1 MAEIALDALGEFAQE
16 VLTGQGVPQ
25 QDAAIIAA
33 SIIFAHEHG
42 KGTHGIGRLP
52 IYVERLQKGLM
63 QAITPLTEI
72 SGAPAMALL
81 DAADGFGQVAAI
93 RGMDRAV
100 EMAQG
105 TGIGLVGIRH
115 SHNFGTAAF
124 VAHRAIEAGMAG
136 LVFSNAAPAIAPT
149 GGQRPVFGTNPIAFG
164 FPAPEGHPPVL
175 LDMATS
181 LAARGKIRLAAT
193 NGEAIPEGWALD
205 KDGNPTT
212 DPVLALAGSMLPVG
226 GAKGYG
232 LSLVVDILA
241 GLMTGSGFGGG
252 AKNLN
257 NPDGPSRCGHMLIA
271 IDITRFLSREDYGDR
286 MAELIAATRAAG
298 PEGAVFLPGARGAR
312 YMEGRKGQVPISTAI
327 MDKLGRLAA
336 QTGVAALSCR

>member
-1 MAEIALDALGEFAQE
+1 MAEIALDALGAFAEE
-16 VLTGQGVPQ
+16 VLTRQGVPDG
-25 QDAAIIAA
+25 DAAIIAA
-33 SIIFAHEHG
+33 SIVFAHSHG
-42 KGTHGIGRLP
+42 KGTHGITRLP

-81 DAADGFGQVAAI
+81 DAGDGFGQVAAI

-100 EMAQG
+100 AMARAA
-105 TGIGLVGIRH
+105 GIGLVGIRH

-124 VAHRAIEAGMAG
+124 VARRAVDAGMAG
-136 LVFSNAAPAIAPT
+136 MVFANAAPAIAPT
-149 GGQRPVFGTNPIAFG
+149 GGQRAVFGTNPIAFG
-164 FPAPEGHPPVL
+164 FPAPEGQPPVL

-193 NGEAIPEGWALD
+193 NGEPIPEGWALD
-205 KDGNPTT
+205 EGGNPTT
-212 DPVLALAGSMLPVG
+212 DPALALAGSMLPVG

-241 GLMTGSGFGGG
+241 GLMTGSGFGGE

-271 IDITRFLSREDYGDR
+271 IDIACFTPREEYDAH
-286 MAELIAATRAAG
+286 MARLIAATHAAG
-298 PEGAVFLPGARGAR
+298 PAGAVSLPGARGAR
-312 YMEGRKGQVPISTAI
+312 YMDGREGRVPVSAAV
-327 MDKLGRLAA
+327 MDKLDRLAA
-336 QTGVAALSCR
+336 QSGVVALPRS